1 MRTTV
6 TIDDNMM
13 TEARELSGITENG
26 ALLREAVKA
35 LIERESARQ
44 LLQLKGAAPD
54 MADIPRRQ
62 SQ

>member
-6 TIDDNMM
+6 TIDDAMM

-44 LLQLKGAAPD
+44 LLQLHGTAPD
-54 MADIPRRQ
+54 MADIPRRH

>member
-6 TIDDNMM
+6 TIDDTLI

-44 LLQLKGAAPD
+44 LLQLQGTAPNLTD
-54 MADIPRRQ
+54 VPRRRAP
-62 SQ
+62 